1 MGLVEYY
8 LYPFNNAGYRT
19 AIQCSVNATLNG
31 SLNGVLNGTVGKV
44 VGTRPTIA

>member
-8 LYPFNNAGYRT
+8 LYPYNNAGYRT

-31 SLNGVLNGTVGKV
+31 ALNGTVGKV